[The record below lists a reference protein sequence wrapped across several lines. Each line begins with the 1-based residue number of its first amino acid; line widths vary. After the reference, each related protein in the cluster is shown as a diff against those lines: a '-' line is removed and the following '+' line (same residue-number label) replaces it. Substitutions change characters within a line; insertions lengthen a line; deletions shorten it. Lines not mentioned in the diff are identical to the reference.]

1 MPESDLMNSFL
12 AKILEFPRRTSLKL
26 KIATLMSVL
35 VLTLTIGFAAFL
47 LYHLEH
53 QLKQN
58 IHHQQFA
65 LVESMAGNIDDK
77 LNMAQQSLL
86 RMSQH
91 FSATSLAPAV
101 AQSILDHHDDQLVIF
116 DQGVHLFAPGGDLIA
131 ESPYLP
137 DRRGS
142 NFAYRDY
149 FRRTLVS
156 GRPLISEPYSSSK
169 AGHPPVI
176 MFTAPVYDG
185 SGNLIAVLGGAM
197 RLLGDNFLAQISRT
211 RVGETGYVYLYNDQ
225 RTLILHPDPQRILQ
239 QDVPPG
245 ANRLFDQ
252 AIEGFEGT
260 GITVT
265 SRGLR
270 VLGSFKRLQTTN
282 WIMAANYPVAEAY
295 ASVRQAEKL
304 VIVSLLPLG
313 VLILA
318 GTLFTLQRLLRPLE
332 RLTDQVR
339 SLTQISPDHSQ
350 PQLWKNEICLLSE
363 AFQAFVAHQAADR
376 ASLLEEK
383 NRANAER
390 VRTEAIIAA
399 IGDGLNIID
408 TDFKLLYLNRTS
420 RKRLGDVVGT
430 FCYQAIFQLD
440 AHCPDCP
447 MVETFRDGEVH
458 IMQKATRLDGELRHY
473 EFTVAPIRDPEGRIV
488 AGIEL
493 VRDITERWRTDEQ
506 LRILFAAV
514 EQCPALIMITD
525 PAGRIEY
532 VNPKYAEVSGFAHEE
547 LCGRQAAEFGEQNE
561 TERKAMWRAMAA
573 GEGWKGEFHN
583 RKKSGEGFWVAA
595 AIAPVKNQEG
605 VVTHFVKV
613 AEDISERRSMELQ
626 LRHVQKMEAI
636 GQLAAGVAHD
646 FNNLLTAIIGYA
658 SIQQYKAPEGSALKA
673 DLAGILQASHRG
685 AKLTRDLLDF
695 SRKSS
700 PEQGLP
706 VPDIDL
712 NDLVRRGSDLLARML
727 GESIDLVVQ
736 MGLESLPVRANA
748 QQLEQALL
756 NLGANARDAMP
767 KGGRLCL
774 QTESVCLDQ
783 RFVARHGYGAPGRYA
798 LLTLTDSG
806 SGMDPETVK
815 RIFDPFFTT
824 KEVGKGTGLGLS
836 ITYGIVKQHQG
847 SITCYSQPGL
857 GTTFRLF
864 LPVAEDGEPGADS
877 AVADQFPEE
886 RETILLVEAD
896 ATARTLWGTRLEA
909 AGYRILEAG
918 DAEQALQLLRG
929 HPNAI
934 QALVLDAHLAPKIGS
949 DLQGAIQA
957 LDAETRIIF
966 CSDAPVETARRN
978 GLVPAGA
985 AVLEKPFFIQQL
997 LAQIR
1002 GV

>member
-1 MPESDLMNSFL
+1 MNSFL

-185 SGNLIAVLGGAM
+185 SGNLIAVLGGAIK
-197 RLLGDNFLAQISRT
+197 LLGENFLAQISRT

-225 RTLILHPDPQRILQ
+225 RTLILHPDHKRILK

-260 GITVT
+260 GITVN
-265 SRGLR
+265 SRGLK
-270 VLGSFKRLQTTN
+270 VLASFKRLKTTN
-282 WIMAANYPVAEAY
+282 WIMAANYPIAEAY
-295 ASVRQAEKL
+295 TSIWQAKKL
-304 VIVSLLPLG
+304 VIGSLLPLG

-318 GTLFTLQRLLRPLE
+318 GTLFTLQRLLRPLGQ
-332 RLTDQVR
+332 LTDQVR
-339 SLTQISPDHSQ
+339 SLTQVSPDHPQ
-350 PQLWKNEICLLSE
+350 PQLWQNEISLLSD
-363 AFQAFVAHQAADR
+363 AFQAFVAQQAADR

-383 NRANAER
+383 NRAEAER
-390 VRTEAIIAA
+390 VKTEAIIAA

-408 TDFKLLYLNRTS
+408 TDFKLLYLNHTS
-420 RKRLGDVVGT
+420 RKRLGDVLGT
-430 FCYQAIFQLD
+430 FCYQAIFHLD
-440 AHCPDCP
+440 APCPDCP

-458 IMQKATRLDGELRHY
+458 ILQKATHLDGELRHY
-473 EFTVAPIRDPEGRIV
+473 ELTVAPIRDPEGRIA

-493 VRDITERWRTDEQ
+493 VRDITERWRADEQ

-532 VNPKYAEVSGFAHEE
+532 INPKYAEVSGFAHEE
-547 LCGRQAAEFGEQNE
+547 LYGRQAEELGEQDE
-561 TERKAMWRAMAA
+561 TERMAMWRAIAA
-573 GEGWKGEFHN
+573 GEEWKGEFHN

-595 AIAPVKNQEG
+595 AIAPVKNQNG

-613 AEDISERRSMELQ
+613 AEDISERRAMELQ

-673 DLAGILQASHRG
+673 DLAGILQASNRG
-685 AKLTRDLLDF
+685 TKLTRDLLAF

-700 PEQGLP
+700 PEQMVAACTL
-706 VPDIDL
+706 IDL
-712 NDLVRRGSDLLARML
+712 NDLVHRGSDLLQRML
-727 GESIDLVVQ
+727 GESIELVVRLSP
-736 MGLESLPVRANA
+736 GALSLRANA
-748 QQLEQALL
+748 QLLEQALL

-798 LLTLTDSG
+798 LLTLADTG
-806 SGMDPETVK
+806 SGIDRETVK

-824 KEVGKGTGLGLS
+824 KEAGKGTGLGLS
-836 ITYGIVKQHQG
+836 ITYGIVKQHHG
-847 SITCYSQPGL
+847 SITCYSQPEL

-864 LPVAEDGEPGADS
+864 LPLPGGAES
-877 AVADQFPEE
+877 AVVDQFPGG
-886 RETILLVEAD
+886 RGTIVLAD
-896 ATARTLWGTRLEA
+896 EDETARALWGARLEA
-909 AGYRILEAG
+909 AGYRIIEAG
-918 DAEQALQLLRG
+918 DAAQAMPLLRG
-929 HPNAI
+929 HSQTI
-934 QALVLDAHLAPKIGS
+934 QALVLDAHLAKTIGGE
-949 DLQGAIQA
+949 LQGALQA
-957 LDAETRIIF
+957 LDSETKIIF
-966 CSDAPVETARRN
+966 CSEAPVETARRN

-985 AVLEKPFFIQQL
+985 DVLEKPFSTHQL
-997 LAQIR
+997 LAKIR
-1002 GV
+1002 EVLNR